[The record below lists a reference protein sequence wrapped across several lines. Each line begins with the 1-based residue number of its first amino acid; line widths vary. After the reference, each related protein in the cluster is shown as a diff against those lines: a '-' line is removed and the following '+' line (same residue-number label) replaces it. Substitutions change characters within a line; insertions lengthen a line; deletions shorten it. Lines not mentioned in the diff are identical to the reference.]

1 MTQNITQKKLMKST
15 LSSPTLFTIGLLLV
29 LFWILVAIFAE
40 NLAPYHPD
48 ARFINLARANSLNFD
63 GGIFIFGTDWLGR
76 DIFSNLLFAARN
88 MVVMTMIA
96 GILAFAIGLI
106 YGIMVGY
113 YQDSY
118 ADTDLK
124 ITSGFL
130 LALPIIS
137 LLILARYHVDS
148 QWGKEGYMII
158 AAISVVITC
167 ISRHVRALV
176 VDVKQRDFILV
187 AIMRGEKSFYI
198 IGCEILPNIIKP
210 LFADFLVRCSQIVI
224 VIALIGFLGLEL
236 SLGASSSANWG
247 SMVREG
253 QEYIDVMGYYLFIP
267 CIAIISL
274 VLGLNLMAL
283 SIQMRYRIE

>member
-1 MTQNITQKKLMKST
+1 MMAQNITQKKLSRPT
-15 LSSPTLFTIGLLLV
+15 LSRPTSFTIGLLLV
-29 LFWILVAIFAE
+29 LFWILVAIFVE
-40 NLAPYHPD
+40 NFAPYHPD
-48 ARFINLARANSLNFD
+48 ARFINLARANSINVD
-63 GGIFIFGTDWLGR
+63 GGVFIFGTDWLGR

-88 MVVMTMIA
+88 MVVMTLIA
-96 GILAFAIGLI
+96 GIITFAIGLV

-130 LALPIIS
+130 LVLPIIS

-148 QWGKEGYMII
+148 QWGNEGYMII
-158 AAISVVITC
+158 VAISVVITG
-167 ISRHVRALV
+167 IFRHVRALV
-176 VDVKQRDFILV
+176 VQVKQRDFVLV

-198 IGCEILPNIIKP
+198 IVSEILPNIIKP
-210 LFADFLVRCSQIVI
+210 LLADILVRCSQIVI
-224 VIALIGFLGLEL
+224 VIALIGFLGLA
-236 SLGASSSANWG
+236 ASPSANWG

-253 QEYIDVMGYYLFIP
+253 QQYIDVMGYYLFIP

-283 SIQMRYRIE
+283 SIECDEE